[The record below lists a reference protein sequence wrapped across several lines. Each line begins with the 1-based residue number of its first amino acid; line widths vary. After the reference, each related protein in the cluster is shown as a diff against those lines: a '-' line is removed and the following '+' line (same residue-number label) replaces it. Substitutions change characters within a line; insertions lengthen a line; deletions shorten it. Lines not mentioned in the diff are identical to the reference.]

1 MLHRLLSAVGL
12 SSAPTTPWPAAATVD
27 NSPPK
32 PTESAIVAETV
43 PGSHVLAIKGYC
55 RTKALGKGEFI
66 SSASFRVG
74 GCRWS
79 ILYYPD
85 GRGPTN
91 AGWIS
96 VFLQL
101 DKCPGVDARAWCR
114 LALLDAAGDPV
125 PAHGLAVDGIHRFSP
140 KKGAAGGASAATWGC
155 YRLITRKALER
166 SSPAYLKD
174 DCFRVRCDV
183 TVYKDIH
190 REDAAAGRFVAVPPA
205 NMRRHMEWLLRTG
218 NGADVT
224 FEVAG
229 TTTTVAA
236 HRSILAARSP
246 VFMAELFGPMKE
258 NTSSR
263 VRVDDMEARVF
274 KALLYFVY
282 TDEMPEVE
290 EEGEEDKVVMAQH
303 LLVAADRYSLD
314 RLRLMCEDRL
324 CGLVDVSNVGTVLAL
339 AEQHEYQGL
348 KKACFRFLLSGS
360 NLKAAMPTPGF
371 EHLFK
376 SCPSIVNEL
385 LAKAATL
392 ISS

>member
-12 SSAPTTPWPAAATVD
+12 ASAPTTPWPAAATVD

-85 GRGPTN
+85 SRGPTN

-114 LALLDAAGDPV
+114 LVLLDAAGDLV

-140 KKGAAGGASAATWGC
+140 KAGAAAGASSTTWGC
-155 YRLITRKALER
+155 HRLITRKALEG
-166 SSPAYLKD
+166 SAYLKD

-183 TVYKDIH
+183 TVYKDIR
-190 REDAAAGRFVAVPPA
+190 REDAAAAAGRFVAVPPA
-205 NMRRHMEWLLRTG
+205 NMSRHMERLLRTG

-229 TTTTVAA
+229 TTTVAA

-258 NTSSR
+258 NAASAW

-282 TDEMPEVE
+282 TDEMPDE
-290 EEGEEDKVVMAQH
+290 EEGEDKVVMAQH

-324 CGLVDVSNVGTVLAL
+324 CRLVDVSNVGTVLAL
-339 AEQHEYQGL
+339 AEQHECQGL
-348 KKACFRFLLSGS
+348 NKACFRFLLSGS

-371 EHLFK
+371 EHLSV